1 MKVYISH
8 AHTDDSFVSKVEA
21 GLEKVGLEVWNANRE
36 VLPADNWVDKIAQA
50 LKESE
55 AMVVLV
61 TPDALR
67 SNWVRWEIE
76 YALGER
82 GYRKRLIPVLVRK
95 PEGDI
100 PWILRRLPM
109 IDMEEFTEEV
119 GINQISQALL
129 KAAQSPTS
137 MSETP

>member
-36 VLPADNWVDKIAQA
+36 VLPGDNWVDKIAQA

>member
-36 VLPADNWVDKIAQA
+36 VLPGDNWADKIARA